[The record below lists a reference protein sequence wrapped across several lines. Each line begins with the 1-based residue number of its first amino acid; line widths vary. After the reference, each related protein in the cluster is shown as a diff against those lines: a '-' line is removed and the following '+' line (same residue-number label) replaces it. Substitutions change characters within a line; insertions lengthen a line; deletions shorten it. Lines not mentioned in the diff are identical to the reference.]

1 MKIMKKVFT
10 KHLHTILLVAIVSFI
25 FFTGYRLL
33 TKKTCEGLENDG
45 AEGAGDAGDAGECD
59 ESTCITIQENR
70 ENLNALEIVY
80 NDVKKIYEGL
90 KGKVVG
96 NEKQISHMYNTLHEK
111 E

>member
-1 MKIMKKVFT
+1 MIKTIKKFLT
-10 KHLHTILLVAIVSFI
+10 KHLYTIIVVLILFFI
-25 FFTGYRLL
+25 CFTAYRIL
-33 TKKTCEGLENDG
+33 TKKTCEGLENDN
-45 AEGAGDAGDAGECD
+45 AGECD

-70 ENLNALEIVY
+70 ENLNALEVVY

-90 KGKVVG
+90 KGKVIQ

>member
-1 MKIMKKVFT
+1 MMKKIFA
-10 KHLHTILLVAIVSFI
+10 KHLYMILLVVIVSFI
-25 FFTGYRLL
+25 VFTGYRLL

-45 AEGAGDAGDAGECD
+45 AGECD

-90 KGKVVG
+90 KGKVVD
-96 NEKQISHMYNTLHEK
+96 NEKQISYMYNTLHEK

>member
-10 KHLHTILLVAIVSFI
+10 KHLHIILLVAIVSFI
-25 FFTGYRLL
+25 FFTGYSLL

-45 AEGAGDAGDAGECD
+45 VGDAGECD
-59 ESTCITIQENR
+59 ESVCVTIQENR

>member
-33 TKKTCEGLENDG
+33 TKKTCEGLENDNT
-45 AEGAGDAGDAGECD
+45 GECD

>member
-45 AEGAGDAGDAGECD
+45 AGDAGECD

>member
-10 KHLHTILLVAIVSFI
+10 KHLHIILLVAIVSFI
-25 FFTGYRLL
+25 FFTGYSLL

-45 AEGAGDAGDAGECD
+45 VGDAGECD
-59 ESTCITIQENR
+59 ESVCVTIQENR

-90 KGKVVG
+90 KGKVIG